1 MDEQALDT
9 FAALKK
15 AEKMELDLKNF
26 LIANYGFTAWSDLQK
41 IQADLRKQ
49 KLEEKRRKQKR
60 VEQIMEML
68 GLGFVTLL
76 LTAMVGGL
84 VAWVVWLKGGFK

>member
-1 MDEQALDT
+1 M
-9 FAALKK
+9 
-15 AEKMELDLKNF
+15 
-26 LIANYGFTAWSDLQK
+26 
-41 IQADLRKQ
+41 RKQ